1 MEKNL
6 SNMSIEHL
14 TQNLVARADTLY
26 KFVLLY
32 NNYLTSP
39 RDYGTGNVVTMVE
52 VHTLTEIADHSGIT
66 VTQLAEFWNRTK
78 SAVSQTVSK
87 LEKRGFVYR
96 VTNASNRK
104 ISELY
109 VTEEGAKLS
118 AAHKAYDL
126 VDISHTLEDL
136 LRTCTYEE
144 IDCFYKVLGAY
155 AKLFE
160 E

>member
-1 MEKNL
+1 M
-6 SNMSIEHL
+6 
-14 TQNLVARADTLY
+14 
-26 KFVLLY
+26 
-32 NNYLTSP
+32 
-39 RDYGTGNVVTMVE
+39 
-52 VHTLTEIADHSGIT
+52 
-66 VTQLAEFWNRTK
+66 
-78 SAVSQTVSK
+78 
-87 LEKRGFVYR
+87 
-96 VTNASNRK
+96 TNASNRK